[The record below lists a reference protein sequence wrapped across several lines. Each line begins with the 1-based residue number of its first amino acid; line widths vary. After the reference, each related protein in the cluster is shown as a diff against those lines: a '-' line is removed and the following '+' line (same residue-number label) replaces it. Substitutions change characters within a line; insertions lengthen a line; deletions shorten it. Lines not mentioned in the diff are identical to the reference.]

1 MTEDR
6 ARSRRERRSWIPAV
20 LADRY
25 ETERELGA
33 GAAAVTV
40 AAHDRRLDRRVAIK
54 ILKPESERDAE
65 FSRRFTREARA
76 AAAINHPNVVSVYD
90 VGQEGDLLYHVMH
103 YVDGTDLKRL
113 IERNGALPWR
123 RAVEIARDVLAGLA
137 PIHDAGIVHRDIK
150 PQNVLIASDGSVKV
164 TDFGVAHMELDAAL
178 TTAGTTVGTASYMAP
193 EQAQGQSPTPAADVY
208 AVGVMLY
215 EMVTGRL
222 PFNEATSV
230 ATMLAHIQQD
240 AAPPVA
246 PRGMEAIP
254 EGLEL
259 VIRQAMAKRPD
270 ARFRTATAMRR
281 ALEDPDTFADD
292 PGSSVAGPTEVVP
305 SMRRPAPRPRAQA
318 SSPPRAA
325 ASPYVPARDERRGG
339 GFGMAFVMILLM
351 LALVL
356 VAVAG
361 TLWFMEDRPDLLAG
375 GGSDDPTA
383 TVSVP
388 TPTPAEATEAPA
400 VIEPVDD
407 DEDVAPTPTSTPTP
421 EPEPTEAPTPTP
433 TPSPEPPTPTEQVI
447 VPVDPTD
454 TPAVDQ
460 STDGQEPQIIE
471 PIQPTAPPG

>member
-6 ARSRRERRSWIPAV
+6 ARSRRGRRAWIPSV
-20 LADRY
+20 IADRY

-54 ILKPESERDAE
+54 ILKPESERDPE

-90 VGQEGDLLYHVMH
+90 VGQEGDLLYLVMQ

-150 PQNVLIASDGSVKV
+150 PQNVLIAGDGSVKV

-215 EMVTGRL
+215 EMVSGGL
-222 PFNEATSV
+222 PFNEPTSI
-230 ATMLAHIQQD
+230 ATMLAHIQQE
-240 AAPPVA
+240 AEPPVA

-270 ARFRTATAMRR
+270 TRFRTATAMRR

-292 PGSSVAGPTEVVP
+292 TGSAAMGPTEVVP
-305 SMRRPAPRPRAQA
+305 AVRRSAARPRAQA
-318 SSPPRAA
+318 SSPAR
-325 ASPYVPARDERRGG
+325 PAPSYAPVGEEKRGG
-339 GFGMAFVMILLM
+339 GFGATFVVILLV
-351 LALVL
+351 LALAL

-361 TLWFMEDRPDLLAG
+361 TLWVMEDRPDLLAG

-388 TPTPAEATEAPA
+388 TPTPVEATEAPA
-400 VIEPVDD
+400 VIEPVDQ
-407 DEDVAPTPTSTPTP
+407 ETEPAPTPTPTTA
-421 EPEPTEAPTPTP
+421 PEPTDAPTPTP

-447 VPVDPTD
+447 VPVGPTD

-471 PIQPTAPPG
+471 PIQPTEPPS